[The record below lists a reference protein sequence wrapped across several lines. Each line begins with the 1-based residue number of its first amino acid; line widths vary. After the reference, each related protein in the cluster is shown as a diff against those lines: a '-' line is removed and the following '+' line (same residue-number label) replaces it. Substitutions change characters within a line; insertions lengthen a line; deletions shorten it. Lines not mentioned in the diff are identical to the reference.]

1 MSFFGDFLIPLVI
14 TFTIFHII
22 TDIIPIYII
31 PWISIHSMCDC
42 RRNNPTP
49 EATEEVSKE
58 NLIKIA
64 IKHAGSQYIDEFRS
78 GHGEYS
84 KTIYLTFDKTKT
96 IKELKEKITKL
107 IKYSTVDS
115 IILFKAP
122 FGKKISDSISLSR
135 LIDGDGNRRLLYET
149 QTYHVLLFIVIE
161 NY

>member
-31 PWISIHSMCDC
+31 PWISMHRMCDC

-49 EATEEVSKE
+49 EGTEEVSKE

-78 GHGEYS
+78 GHGEYF

-96 IKELKEKITKL
+96 IKDLKKKITKL
-107 IKYSTVDS
+107 IKRSTVES
-115 IILFKAP
+115 IM
-122 FGKKISDSISLSR
+122 
-135 LIDGDGNRRLLYET
+135 LYTSPLGTVIKEGIHLNQLEYVMELHT
-149 QTYHVLLFIVIE
+149 WKNNQGEALRLFIAIKG
-161 NY
+161 Y

>member
-31 PWISIHSMCDC
+31 PWISMHRMCDC

-49 EATEEVSKE
+49 EGTEEVSKE

-78 GHGEYS
+78 GHGEYF

-96 IKELKEKITKL
+96 IKDLK
-107 IKYSTVDS
+107 
-115 IILFKAP
+115 
-122 FGKKISDSISLSR
+122 KK
-135 LIDGDGNRRLLYET
+135 N
-149 QTYHVLLFIVIE
+149 
-161 NY
+161 N

>member
-1 MSFFGDFLIPLVI
+1 MSFFNDFLIPLGHAFLI
-14 TFTIFHII
+14 IHII

-31 PWISIHSMCDC
+31 PWISMHSMCDC

-78 GHGEYS
+78 GHGEYF

-96 IKELKEKITKL
+96 IKDLKKKITKL
-107 IKYSTVDS
+107 IKRSMVESIMLYTSPLGTVIKEDIHLNQLES
-115 IILFKAP
+115 VMEPHTWKNNQ
-122 FGKKISDSISLSR
+122 G
-135 LIDGDGNRRLLYET
+135 ET
-149 QTYHVLLFIVIE
+149 LRLFIDIKG
-161 NY
+161 Y